1 MLKIIDLKNY
11 NKNQNF
17 LPTDYFFWLKNKSTE
32 SLIARYEIIKLSNFL
47 PKVDIFWVPVFEN
60 NNYWSISHK
69 KDLVFIAINK
79 EPIWV
84 DIEVFKNR
92 SKEVLDI
99 HKKPDYDLLWD
110 KSLINFYKLWTI
122 KESIIKL
129 SLSWIDEIDKIKII
143 SINTKNNCFFDIKF
157 DLEIKSIF
165 KNKNIISYCWINKD
179 LIYSFS
185 KFIK

>member
-1 MLKIIDLKNY
+1 MLKIIDLKKY
-11 NKNQNF
+11 NETQDF
-17 LPTDYFFWLKNKSTE
+17 LPTDYFSWLKNKSLE
-32 SLIARYEIIKLSNFL
+32 SLIARCEIIKYWKFL
-47 PKVDIFWVPVFEN
+47 PKVDDFWVPIFEN

-69 KDLVFIAINK
+69 KDLVFIVIDK
-79 EPIWV
+79 EPVWV

-99 HKKPDYDLLWD
+99 HKKSDYDLLWD
-110 KSLINFYKLWTI
+110 KNLLNFYKLWTI

-129 SLSWIDEIDKIKII
+129 CLSWIDEIDEIKINE
-143 SINTKNNCFFDIKF
+143 INIKNNCFFDINF

-165 KNKNIISYCWINKD
+165 KNKKIISYCWINND

-185 KFIK
+185 KFM